1 LEAKRKKNKTTGG
14 IMGKK
19 KRFMLNPKFIKSLSK
34 YKSLKEVWASKT
46 ETKAEKVEVAEVV
59 AETVVEAVVE
69 TVVETVA
76 ETVAEPEPVPSLPL
90 EEKVV
95 APTPVEVVEV
105 EKPKPSPK
113 KKSAPKAKAKSK
125 TKKAAT
131 KKSTRKKK

>member
-1 LEAKRKKNKTTGG
+1 V
-14 IMGKK
+14 GKK
-19 KRFMLNPKFIKSLSK
+19 KRFMLNPKFAKSLDK
-34 YKSLKEVWASKT
+34 YKNLKAVWASKT
-46 ETKAEKVEVAEVV
+46 ETKAEKAEVAEVWLV
-59 AETVVEAVVE
+59 TVVEAVVE
-69 TVVETVA
+69 TVVETV
-76 ETVAEPEPVPSLPL
+76 VEPEPAPSLPL

-95 APTPVEVVEV
+95 VPTPVEVVEV